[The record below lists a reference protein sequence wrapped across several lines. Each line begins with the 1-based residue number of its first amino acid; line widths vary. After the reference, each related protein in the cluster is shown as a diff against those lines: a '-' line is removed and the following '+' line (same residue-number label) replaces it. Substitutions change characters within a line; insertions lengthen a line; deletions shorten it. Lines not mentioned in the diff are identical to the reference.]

1 MATHSNQHGTDK
13 GAAYT
18 GLILGAVFVLAV
30 SLTIVKL
37 TNAHYAAEKAH
48 EPAAAGATQ
57 H

>member
-1 MATHSNQHGTDK
+1 MATHSTQHGTDK

-18 GLILGAVFVLAV
+18 GLILGVVFLLAV

-37 TNAHYAAEKAH
+37 TNAHYAAEKGH
-48 EPAAAGATQ
+48 EAAAGATQ